1 MLEDIDDDRQ
11 DLRWTNAVRII
22 NQLKLFCSSNDKGFI
37 LDDGII
43 YTSSDIDIDYST
55 GLISL
60 HNKNTYINL
69 YVNDVDRDE
78 GVYDTTEEWL
88 KRTGLM
94 DIKFVNLSTTQ
105 SFYKGVVQGDV
116 LNF

>member
-1 MLEDIDDDRQ
+1 MLEEINDEKQ
-11 DLRWTNAVRII
+11 NLRWTNAVRII

-43 YTSSDIDIDYST
+43 YTSDDINIDYST

-60 HNKNTYINL
+60 NNKNAYINL
-69 YVNDVDRDE
+69 YINDVYKDE
-78 GVYDTTEEWL
+78 GVHDTTEKWL

-94 DIKFVNLSTTQ
+94 DVKFVNLNSTQ
-105 SFYKGVVQGDV
+105 SFYKDVVQGDV